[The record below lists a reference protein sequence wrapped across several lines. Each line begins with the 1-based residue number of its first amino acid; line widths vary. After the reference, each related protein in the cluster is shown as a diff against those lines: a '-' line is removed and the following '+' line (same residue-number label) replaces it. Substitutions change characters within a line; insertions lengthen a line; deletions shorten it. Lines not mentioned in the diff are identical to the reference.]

1 MIDTTAILLL
11 ADCILI
17 CNGYLELSNDVNKE
31 NDVVLVMPIKDVVL
45 HYVVFLMVSVCCLE
59 SDENGLDMMRLL
71 LFPRRYS

>member
-1 MIDTTAILLL
+1 MTAILLL

-31 NDVVLVMPIKDVVL
+31 NDVVLAMPIKDVVL
-45 HYVVFLMVSVCCLE
+45 HYVVFFMVSVCCLE
-59 SDENGLDMMRLL
+59 SDENGLYMMRVL